1 MQIAVPSTYI
11 LSLWLAAHSY
21 EYRTPG
27 SARVQLMLGWFS
39 LPFYKGGET
48 CFFPPSSSSFLLFR
62 QCSLPSLSD
71 ILSRVRINCY
81 LIITRDY
88 YFSFLFLFQRA
99 KRNLPSFPGGRLTLE
114 RVGISKGSV
123 ERAHRSTFSWGC
135 CRAITICHDTSTWP
149 VLRVALRLLI
159 GGKDF

>member
-88 YFSFLFLFQRA
+88 YFSFLFLENKKKSSF
-99 KRNLPSFPGGRLTLE
+99 LPWRKINTRF
-114 RVGISKGSV
+114 GS
-123 ERAHRSTFSWGC
+123 RGLGSRRDLCAHRSTSSWGC